1 MKNYYCWCW
10 KLGSEYPE
18 WTGELVISGDFPA
31 QSVCKKIRYCC
42 FSHSTPVAADGRR
55 WVHETPLFPPE
66 SAVSL
71 CLFSV
76 SLCFSLNRV
85 IQWSSVS
92 ECTACTY
99 GCLSAHIHIWM
110 CVFQFF
116 FFFFFLTGST
126 VVHMCVLRQ
135 CGALWFPAPWLLI
148 FSFLSLF
155 HSLPLP
161 SSPISAL
168 LCWFSWRCLT
178 KYPEACRLKMVF

>member
-1 MKNYYCWCW
+1 M
-10 KLGSEYPE
+10 
-18 WTGELVISGDFPA
+18 VSGDFPA

-42 FSHSTPVAADGRR
+42 FSHSAPVAADGRR

-76 SLCFSLNRV
+76 SLCFFLKRV

-99 GCLSAHIHIWM
+99 VCLSAHIYIWM

-116 FFFFFLTGST
+116 FFFFDWINCGSHVCVETVWGPVVSCPLTFDFLLPLFIHLYS
-126 VVHMCVLRQ
+126 
-135 CGALWFPAPWLLI
+135 
-148 FSFLSLF
+148 SLF

-168 LCWFSWRCLT
+168 LCWFSWVNILR
-178 KYPEACRLKMVF
+178 PAD

>member
-76 SLCFSLNRV
+76 SLCFFLNRV

-116 FFFFFLTGST
+116 FFFFFFDWINCGSHVCVETVWGLVVSCPLT
-126 VVHMCVLRQ
+126 
-135 CGALWFPAPWLLI
+135 FD
-148 FSFLSLF
+148 FL
-155 HSLPLP
+155 LPLP
-161 SSPISAL
+161 VPFPTAAL
-168 LCWFSWRCLT
+168 VPYIGPAVLIQ
-178 KYPEACRLKMVF
+178 LKMSD

>member
-76 SLCFSLNRV
+76 SLCFFLNRV

-116 FFFFFLTGST
+116 FFFFFWLD
-126 VVHMCVLRQ
+126 Q
-135 CGALWFPAPWLLI
+135 LWFTCVCWDSVGPCGFLPPDFW
-148 FSFLSLF
+148 FS
-155 HSLPLP
+155 P
-161 SSPISAL
+161 SSPCSIPY
-168 LCWFSWRCLT
+168 RCPHPL
-178 KYPEACRLKMVF
+178 YRPCCVDSVEDVWLNILRPAD